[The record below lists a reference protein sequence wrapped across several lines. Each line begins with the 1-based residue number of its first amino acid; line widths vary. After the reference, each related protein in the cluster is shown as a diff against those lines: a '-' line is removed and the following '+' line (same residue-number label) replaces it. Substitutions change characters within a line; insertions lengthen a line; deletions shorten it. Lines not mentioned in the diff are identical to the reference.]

1 MAPRIEVPTKEGC
14 VEGRNGE
21 VTPKPS
27 VEAHSGQP
35 SQGGGEWGVSP
46 MTALEP
52 A

>member
-35 SQGGGEWGVSP
+35 SQGEEWGVPP
-46 MTALEP
+46 MTTLEP
-52 A
+52 S